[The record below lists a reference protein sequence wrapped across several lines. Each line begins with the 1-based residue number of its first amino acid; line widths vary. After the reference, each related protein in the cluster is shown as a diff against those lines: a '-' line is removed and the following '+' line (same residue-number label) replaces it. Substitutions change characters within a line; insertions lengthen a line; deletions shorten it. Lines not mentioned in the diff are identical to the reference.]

1 MSKSV
6 APTKV
11 HWLFKSVHT
20 ASSDK
25 QVTGVSISIYIPG
38 EQHARYSFH
47 HDERKILTICS
58 HTVMDVHKALT
69 VYGEEDVVP
78 LDMSKYIQLTWIDST
93 LRITDLG
100 SSRGT
105 YFLGKVRQLEPHF
118 VYTVAEKPILRLGER
133 EVAGRKL
140 MRILGSFVCTQLL
153 KVRDC
158 IIINFVYKNREEVET
173 APPKSRSGHS
183 QVTSSVT
190 TQPRSMDGS
199 DSVSECSP
207 EASNRVYIDLTA
219 TEDSESDAETDD
231 VVFLKAVYVR
241 DHPQSTPSGEGGRVV
256 NQPPV
261 AQVSIV
267 FMGMVLLFNTKVID
281 RGRSANAS
289 TETKALGRQQ
299 ALVYACP

>member
-78 LDMSKYIQLTWIDST
+78 LDMSKYIQLTWIDNT
-93 LRITDLG
+93 LRVTDLG

-105 YFLGKVRQLEPHF
+105 YFLGKVRRLEPHF

-133 EVAGRKL
+133 EVAGRK
-140 MRILGSFVCTQLL
+140 
-153 KVRDC
+153 VRDC

-173 APPKSRSGHS
+173 AQPKSRSGHS

-190 TQPRSMDGS
+190 TRPRSMDGS
-199 DSVSECSP
+199 DSVSERSP

-231 VVFLKAVYVR
+231 VVFLKAVYVH

-261 AQVSIV
+261 AQ
-267 FMGMVLLFNTKVID
+267 GKKRKRID
-281 RGRSANAS
+281 RDQGTRPS
-289 TETKALGRQQ
+289 TGTCVRVSVGTQTLPTSTLPPTVGS
-299 ALVYACP
+299 